1 MKVRNKLSVILII
14 IMIIGMLAGCGSRVD
29 VSAYVKSILDVRYKN
44 DSTTYVEM
52 KFGTEEEAEK
62 AYNEGMDKIVN
73 EFVKNLGIS
82 EEMTKEYR
90 QILADVSASVKYTVG
105 EAVKQED
112 GGSLV
117 HVTYEKMNL
126 FVPFEKRYKAAIT
139 AAIQDW
145 IAEMT
150 AQGTVEFTQE
160 EMEIMMNRLMFETMA
175 ECLKDTLAEVTW
187 QEPQTATVTVTVK
200 NRTLHADEQDLEAL
214 DKLFYDGEE
223 ADR

>member
-112 GGSLV
+112 G
-117 HVTYEKMNL
+117 
-126 FVPFEKRYKAAIT
+126 AI
-139 AAIQDW
+139 W
-145 IAEMT
+145 
-150 AQGTVEFTQE
+150 
-160 EMEIMMNRLMFETMA
+160 
-175 ECLKDTLAEVTW
+175 
-187 QEPQTATVTVTVK
+187 
-200 NRTLHADEQDLEAL
+200 
-214 DKLFYDGEE
+214 
-223 ADR
+223 